1 MGLFDE
7 LGKAVGG
14 AMAGGAGGAG
24 APAGGGQAAL
34 LQALMGLLQGGGLQA
49 LLQKFQQ
56 HGLGDLAASWIGTG
70 ANLPISADQVTQVLG
85 HDTLSKL
92 AGQAG
97 LDPKAAAGHL
107 SSILPGLVDHL
118 SPGGA
123 LPDAGALQGA
133 LQGALSGGLGDALKK
148 LF

>member
-14 AMAGGAGGAG
+14 AVGGAGGQAGG
-24 APAGGGQAAL
+24 APAAL
-34 LQALMGLLQGGGLQA
+34 LQALVGLLQGGGLQS
-49 LLQKFQQ
+49 LLQSLQQ
-56 HGLGDLAASWIGTG
+56 KGLGNLAASWIGTG
-70 ANLPISADQVTQVLG
+70 ANLPISPEQVTQVLG
-85 HDTLSKL
+85 PDTLGKL

-97 LDPKAAAGHL
+97 LDPAAAARHL
-107 SSILPGLVDHL
+107 SSMLPGLVDSL
-118 SPGGA
+118 SPGGK

-133 LQGALSGGLGDALKK
+133 LSGALSGGLGDALKK

>member
-14 AMAGGAGGAG
+14 AVGGAGGQG
-24 APAGGGQAAL
+24 AGGGQAAL
-34 LQALMGLLQGGGLQA
+34 LQALLGLLQGGGLQT
-49 LLQKFQQ
+49 LLQSLQQ
-56 HGLGDLAASWIGTG
+56 KGLGNIAASWIGTG

-85 HDTLSKL
+85 HDTLGKL

-97 LDPKAAAGHL
+97 LDPKAAAGAL
-107 SSILPGLVDHL
+107 SSILPGLVDQL

-133 LQGALSGGLGDALKK
+133 LSGMLSGGLGDTLKK

>member
-14 AMAGGAGGAG
+14 TGPGG
-24 APAGGGQAAL
+24 GGGQGAL
-34 LQALMGLLQGGGLQA
+34 LQAVVALLSGGGLEG
-49 LLQKFQQ
+49 LVKSFQQ
-56 HGLGDLAASWIGTG
+56 KGLGHIVASWIGTG
-70 ANLPISADQVTQVLG
+70 ANLPISADQVASVLG
-85 HDTLSKL
+85 SDTLAKL

-97 LDPKAAAGHL
+97 LEPRAVAGQL
-107 SSILPGLVDHL
+107 TTLLPGLVDQL
-118 SPGGA
+118 SPSGK

-133 LQGALSGGLGDALKK
+133 LQGALSGGLGDTLKK

>member
-14 AMAGGAGGAG
+14 AVGGAGG
-24 APAGGGQAAL
+24 PSAGGSQAAL

-49 LLQKFQQ
+49 LLQSFQQ
-56 HGLGDLAASWIGTG
+56 KGLGDVVASWIGTG
-70 ANLPISADQVTQVLG
+70 ANLPISAEQVTQVLG
-85 HDTLSKL
+85 HDTLARL

-97 LDPKAAAGHL
+97 LDPKAAAGQL
-107 SSILPGLVDHL
+107 SSILPGLVDRL
-118 SPGGA
+118 SPGGT

-133 LQGALSGGLGDALKK
+133 LSGALSGGLGDALKK

>member
-14 AMAGGAGGAG
+14 AVGGAGG
-24 APAGGGQAAL
+24 PASGGGQAAL
-34 LQALMGLLQGGGLQA
+34 LQALLGLLQGGGLQT
-49 LLQKFQQ
+49 LLQSLQQ
-56 HGLGDLAASWIGTG
+56 KGLGNVAASWIGTG

-85 HDTLSKL
+85 HDTLGKL

-97 LDPKAAAGHL
+97 LDPKAAAGQL
-107 SSILPGLVDHL
+107 SSILPGLVDQL

-123 LPDAGALQGA
+123 LPDAGS
-133 LQGALSGGLGDALKK
+133 LQGALSGLLSGGLGDTLKK

>member
-14 AMAGGAGGAG
+14 VMGGAG
-24 APAGGGQAAL
+24 APAAAGGQPPL
-34 LQALMGLLQGGGLQA
+34 LQALAGLLQGGGLQS
-49 LLQKFQQ
+49 LVQSFQQ
-56 HGLGDLAASWIGTG
+56 KGLGDVIGSWVGTG
-70 ANLPISADQVTQVLG
+70 ANLPISADQVTHALG
-85 HDTLSKL
+85 PDALAKL

-97 LDPKAAAGHL
+97 LEPQAAAGQL

-118 SPGGA
+118 TPGGQ